1 MLDGIV
7 FVAQTGI
14 SKQRGGREQNTID
27 NDLKCFNSKAIERI
41 LQYEV
46 EELEIIKI
54 IQYFFN
60 KQWHSLKNYAN
71 EKNISLIGDLPIY
84 ISHDSV
90 DVWANQQL
98 FKLDDDGNMMVKS
111 GCPPDYFMEE
121 GQVWGHPIYNW
132 QKHREDNYS
141 WWISR
146 LSFLTST
153 VDYVRFDHFNGIL
166 KYWEIPVKHENG
178 TNGKWSNGPGKHF
191 IDALYDNI
199 PRLKILAEDLGEL
212 SNEVIELRSFKNIPG
227 MKVFQFDYENISKN
241 EKENKV
247 LFTGTH
253 DNDTLIGWYD
263 KELKDPFLN
272 GKINFKSSEL
282 RQIIDNNSKNIHLE
296 IIRYCMETEYP
307 LVIVPLQDLIGLASD
322 CRMNEPGTLNESN
335 WSWKYNLDDL
345 NDSLVHTMKS
355 ITHNSGRA

>member
-1 MLDGIV
+1 M
-7 FVAQTGI
+7 
-14 SKQRGGREQNTID
+14 
-27 NDLKCFNSKAIERI
+27 
-41 LQYEV
+41 
-46 EELEIIKI
+46 
-54 IQYFFN
+54 
-60 KQWHSLKNYAN
+60 
-71 EKNISLIGDLPIY
+71 
-84 ISHDSV
+84 
-90 DVWANQQL
+90 
-98 FKLDDDGNMMVKS
+98 
-111 GCPPDYFMEE
+111 
-121 GQVWGHPIYNW
+121 
-132 QKHREDNYS
+132 
-141 WWISR
+141 
-146 LSFLTST
+146 
-153 VDYVRFDHFNGIL
+153 
-166 KYWEIPVKHENG
+166 
-178 TNGKWSNGPGKHF
+178 
-191 IDALYDNI
+191 
-199 PRLKILAEDLGEL
+199 

-263 KELKDPFLN
+263 KELKDPFRN
-272 GKINFKSSEL
+272 GKINFKSNEL

-307 LVIVPLQDLIGLASD
+307 LVIVPLQDLIGLESD